1 MESTTY
7 AFTHG
12 LDYASI
18 VAASEQVAWTVDAI
32 FRDRRFDASKPIV
45 PASWVRTQALEFL
58 TDQDQ
63 LTLNHC
69 RAFSYAHLNGNYEE
83 FIPLHLTGIVQ
94 QDWHDDRAHLRAL
107 WRFGEEEM
115 KHQQLFRRTETVL
128 EASCGHPFGRYFDD
142 HKVRVTE
149 FTHAVLA
156 YPPLPRFLLLL
167 AFEFGTRR
175 HYVESIRE
183 HTEASGDPLYLDV
196 LKAHWL
202 EEAQHVKADMLEV
215 AQLARELSPEELS
228 VAFDQVVEIGGLVD
242 ATFVG
247 QIDQEIDT
255 LQQVTGRTLS
265 AAEVT
270 TLRDTLCQSLS
281 TIIAGVALTDPSFA
295 KVALELSKEGAAKL
309 GIA

>member
-32 FRDRRFDASKPIV
+32 FRNRRFDASKPIV

-107 WRFGEEEM
+107 WRFGEDELRAARALT
-115 KHQQLFRRTETVL
+115 Q
-128 EASCGHPFGRYFDD
+128 
-142 HKVRVTE
+142 
-149 FTHAVLA
+149 
-156 YPPLPRFLLLL
+156 
-167 AFEFGTRR
+167 
-175 HYVESIRE
+175 E
-183 HTEASGDPLYLDV
+183 H
-196 LKAHWL
+196 
-202 EEAQHVKADMLEV
+202 
-215 AQLARELSPEELS
+215 
-228 VAFDQVVEIGGLVD
+228 
-242 ATFVG
+242 
-247 QIDQEIDT
+247 
-255 LQQVTGRTLS
+255 
-265 AAEVT
+265 
-270 TLRDTLCQSLS
+270 LS
-281 TIIAGVALTDPSFA
+281 TILGVKQSAISKLERRADMYVSTLRHFIEAMGGQLEIRAVFPDGDVRITQFQALAEKGVEQHLRPS
-295 KVALELSKEGAAKL
+295 
-309 GIA
+309 

>member
-1 MESTTY
+1 MGSTTY
-7 AFTHG
+7 AFTQG
-12 LDYASI
+12 LEYTTI

-45 PASWVRTQALEFL
+45 PASWVRTQALDFL

-83 FIPLHLTGIVQ
+83 FIPLHLTGIIQ

-107 WRFGEEEM
+107 LRFGEEEM
-115 KHQQLFRRTETVL
+115 KHQQLFRRTETLL
-128 EASCGHPFGRYFDD
+128 EDSCRHPFGRYFDD

-149 FTHAVLA
+149 LTHAVLA

-175 HYVESIRE
+175 HYVESIQE
-183 HTEASGDPLYLDV
+183 QTEASGDPLYADV

-202 EEAQHVKADMLEV
+202 EENQHVKLDMLEI
-215 AQLARELSPEELS
+215 AQLAGVLGPEELR
-228 VAFDQVVEIGGLVD
+228 VAFDQVVGIGAIVD

-247 QIDQEIDT
+247 QVDQEIET
-255 LQQVTGRTLS
+255 LQQVTGRTL
-265 AAEVT
+265 AEAEVT
-270 TLRDTLCQSLS
+270 KLRDTLYQSLS